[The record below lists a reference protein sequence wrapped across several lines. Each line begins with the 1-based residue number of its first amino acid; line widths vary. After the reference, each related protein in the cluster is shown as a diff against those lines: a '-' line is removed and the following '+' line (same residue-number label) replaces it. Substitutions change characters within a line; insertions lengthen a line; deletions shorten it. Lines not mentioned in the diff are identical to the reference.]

1 MNDFIIETSQHE
13 AQFDELTEIYFDH
26 LEAEMDKVVRQI
38 EGKLGS
44 VERERKEAISIINDL
59 VSSTY
64 NNKNN

>member
-1 MNDFIIETSQHE
+1 MNDFIVETSQHE
-13 AQFDELTEIYFDH
+13 AQFDESLEKYFDQ
-26 LEAEMDKVVRQI
+26 LEMEMDKVVKQI